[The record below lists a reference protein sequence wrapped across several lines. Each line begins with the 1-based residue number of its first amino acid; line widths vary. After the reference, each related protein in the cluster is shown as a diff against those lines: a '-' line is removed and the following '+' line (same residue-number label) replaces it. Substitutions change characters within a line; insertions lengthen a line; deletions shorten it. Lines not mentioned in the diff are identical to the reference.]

1 MRKAIYASSVL
12 VLTVVFIS
20 GCSSAENTSG
30 TSDKRSANEIEVTV
44 SLMKDDAEVTK
55 KEITTAEDTTLM
67 EAMKENFE
75 LEEDNGMITSIDGIE
90 QDEAENRYWVYTIN
104 GEMINTGA
112 KDTTLKQGDQVEFT
126 YEKF

>member
-12 VLTVVFIS
+12 LLTVVFIS
-20 GCSSAENTSG
+20 GCSSAENTSS
-30 TSDKRSANEIEVTV
+30 TSDKPSANEIEVTV
-44 SLMKDDAEVTK
+44 SLMKDDAEVAK
-55 KEITTAEDTTLM
+55 KEFTTAKDTTLM

-90 QDEAENRYWVYTIN
+90 QDEAEKRYWVYTIN

-112 KDTTLKQGDQVEFT
+112 KDTALKQGDQVEFT